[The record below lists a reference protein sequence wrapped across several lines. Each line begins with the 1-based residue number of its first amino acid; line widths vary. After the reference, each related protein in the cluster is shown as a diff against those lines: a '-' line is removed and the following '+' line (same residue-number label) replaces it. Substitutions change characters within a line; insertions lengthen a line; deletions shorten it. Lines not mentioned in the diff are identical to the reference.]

1 MIKLKWNR
9 IEKIYCKHILSH
21 VTSVDIKNSIWN
33 YKGFIYYE
41 DLSFKH
47 INHCINEKRIIKTEI
62 KFKSVDK
69 IFINITWF
77 PFD

>member
-47 INHCINEKRIIKTEI
+47 IITVLMRKGLLRQKSNLNQLI
-62 KFKSVDK
+62 KFL
-69 IFINITWF
+69 
-77 PFD
+77 